1 MTFIAS
7 FPHVCAGSCGM
18 VSWVLVAWYL
28 EYHFCCFVRS
38 LWHDVHCIISAFL
51 WYDISGCNNFL
62 TRGKYKVALGL
73 CVDTKIYAALS
84 AVTEFQLISL

>member
-18 VSWVLVAWYL
+18 VSWVPFLL
-28 EYHFCCFVRS
+28 ILCGS
-38 LWHDVHCIISAFL
+38 LWHDVHCVISAYL
-51 WYDISGCNNFL
+51 WYDISVMFNNFL

>member
-1 MTFIAS
+1 MF
-7 FPHVCAGSCGM
+7 VQ
-18 VSWVLVAWYL
+18 VLVAWYL
-28 EYHFCCFVRS
+28 GTISAVLCGS
-38 LWHDVHCIISAFL
+38 LWHDVHCVISAYL